1 MNNSES
7 RIDLYPGLFTENEKP
22 FLHAG
27 PLAASVFQYS
37 TGVCAV
43 RLRNELGALILLPFQ
58 GQQIWSAE
66 FGQRNLTMRSVFAEP
81 RPNQTYLGT
90 YGAFFLHCGF
100 TAMGAPG
107 KNDTHPLHGE
117 LPNAV
122 YPHAHLVVGSD
133 SRGSYIGLGGKYQHT
148 AALNYNY
155 LAEPL
160 VKLYAGSALFNVAMQ
175 VTNLRGVELEYM
187 YMAHINFRPV
197 DNGRL
202 VYTAPCTP
210 ETVRVRTDI
219 PTHIKV
225 PAGYREFVEDMARNP
240 AKHNV
245 LQPGMPFN
253 PELVLMLA
261 YIADEAG
268 WAHSMQILPDGA
280 ADYVAHRPDQ
290 LDKVVRWIA
299 RPDDHDALG
308 LALPATAGP
317 EGYTAEKSQGNVK
330 VLAAHGEW
338 RADIEIGALSSVEAR
353 LTEGKIGKILA
364 KA

>member
-1 MNNSES
+1 MSNFQSK
-7 RIDLYPGLFTENEKP
+7 IDLYPGLFSEKEKP
-22 FLHAG
+22 FLQAG
-27 PLAASVFQYS
+27 LLAASVFQFS

-43 RLRNELGALILLPFQ
+43 RLQNELGALVMLPFQ
-58 GQQIWSAE
+58 GQQIWLAE
-66 FGQRNLTMRSVFAEP
+66 FGNRNLTMKSVFPEP
-81 RPNQTYLGT
+81 RPNQPYLGT
-90 YGAFFLHCGF
+90 YGGFFLHCGF

-117 LPNAV
+117 LPNAA

-133 SRGSYIGLGGKYQHT
+133 NKGAYIGLGGKYQHT

-160 VKLYAGSALFNVAMQ
+160 VKLYAGSALFNVGLK
-175 VTNLRGVELEYM
+175 VTNLRRVELEYM

-202 VYTAPCTP
+202 VYSAPCTP
-210 ETVRVRTDI
+210 ETVGVRKNI

-225 PAGYREFVEDMARNP
+225 PAGYREFVEEMARNP
-240 AKHNV
+240 ASHNV
-245 LQPGMPFN
+245 LKPGLSFN

-261 YIADEAG
+261 YVSDEAG
-268 WAHSMQILPDGA
+268 WAHSMQILPDGT

-299 RPDDHDALG
+299 RPADHDALG

-317 EGYTAEKSQGNVK
+317 EGYTVEKSNGNVK
-330 VLAAHGEW
+330 VLAADGEW
-338 RADIEIGALSSVEAR
+338 RADLEIGALSGGEAQAM
-353 LTEGKIGKILA
+353 EGKIAKILA

>member
-7 RIDLYPGLFTENEKP
+7 RIDLYPGLFTEKEKP
-22 FLHAG
+22 FLQAG

-43 RLRNELGALILLPFQ
+43 RLQNELGALVLLPFQ

-66 FGQRNLTMRSVFAEP
+66 FGQRNLTMRSVFVEP
-81 RPNQTYLGT
+81 CPNQPYLGT

-155 LAEPL
+155 VAEPL
-160 VKLYAGSALFNVAMQ
+160 VKLYAGSSRFVVALQ
-175 VTNLRGVELEYM
+175 VTNLRRVELEYM

-253 PELVLMLA
+253 PELVLTLA

-353 LTEGKIGKILA
+353 LMEGKIEKILA